1 MEELPLKI
9 ENTVNAKPVLV
20 GASKLMEDI
29 FDSGLYR
36 NMKTAE
42 NKLDTIKGTI
52 RKLFESGESKRYD
65 LPHNLVAKFVPTPV
79 YETDEAGLKEFLDD
93 LGILAK
99 TVTLKAKA
107 FKDEPVTLELLQPF
121 RKPMEYFA
129 QFYLNNNGKQHID
142 KEEYDFNGSLEHLVI
157 NFKQQKSCLESNQ
170 SRYKEI
176 MRKIGDCPFLRQS
189 RSVKT
194 SYGTCKLREK
204 DIEFY
209 TDSIYKQFGNE
220 FLIEHGQISMKS
232 IDSYIEK
239 GYFSPREIQNYRK
252 IIDINLRF
260 VVMDQASEQKQAE
273 FFHQQLLRKAQR
285 DNLLKSTLMEEERTW
300 SS

>member
-1 MEELPLKI
+1 MKK

-20 GASKLMEDI
+20 GASKLMEDV

-52 RKLFESGESKRYD
+52 RKQFESGESKRYD

-107 FKDEPVTLELLQPF
+107 FKDEPVTLELLKPF

-129 QFYLNNNGKQHID
+129 QFYLNSNGKQHID
-142 KEEYDFNGSLEHLVI
+142 KEEYDFNVSLEHLTI
-157 NFKQQKSCLESNQ
+157 NFKEQKSCFEIYQ
-170 SRYKEI
+170 SRYKDI
-176 MRKIGDCPFLRQS
+176 MKKIGDCPFLRYS
-189 RSVKT
+189 RTVK
-194 SYGTCKLREK
+194 SNYGTCKLREK
-204 DIEFY
+204 DIKFY
-209 TDSIYKQFGNE
+209 TDSIDQQFGNE
-220 FLIEHGQISMKS
+220 FLIEHGQISMKLV
-232 IDSYIEK
+232 DSFIEK
-239 GYFSPREIQNYRK
+239 GYFSPKEIQSYRK

-260 VVMDQASEQKQAE
+260 VVMDQAREQKQAE
-273 FFHQQLLRKAQR
+273 FFHQQLLRKAQKR
-285 DNLLKSTLMEEERTW
+285 QFA
-300 SS
+300 